1 MKMGSDIIKV
11 ANTSTTMKE
20 MQPYYDL
27 AEKYGYM
34 VFSIVVE
41 NRHNGVNEHNVP
53 EETLKKMVERF
64 DIKLI

>member
-1 MKMGSDIIKV
+1 
-11 ANTSTTMKE
+11 
-20 MQPYYDL
+20 
-27 AEKYGYM
+27 M

-53 EETLKKMVERF
+53 EETLKKMVDRF